1 MPVQSDPPP
10 APAVSKPPRFDGRVC
25 VITGGARAM
34 GRAHAV
40 ALAREGCDI
49 VDDLPDGTPYPK
61 ATQTDLEETVRLVEA
76 EARRCIARKAD
87 VRDAIQAAAIV
98 DTAVRELGRLHS

>member
-10 APAVSKPPRFDGRVC
+10 APAISKPPRFDGRVC

-40 ALAREGCDI
+40 ALAREGCDLVICDI
-49 VDDLPDGTPYPK
+49 VDDLPDGTTYPK
-61 ATQTDLEETVRLVEA
+61 ATQTDREETVRLVEA
-76 EARRCIARKAD
+76 EGRRCIARKAD
-87 VRDAIQAAAIV
+87 VRD
-98 DTAVRELGRLHS
+98 TA